1 MKPVRP
7 VTAVVAGLLVAL
19 ISGGLLQLMRNS
31 GRAVPQHS
39 WWEVLVVLAACGLL
53 VAGGWRIR
61 DEVRARTKAKKEAD
75 AARRAGFTRV
85 TGAEAPTLEALADA
99 AGRAVAGSPVAAG
112 GED

>member
-75 AARRAGFTRV
+75 AARRAGSDESEIR
-85 TGAEAPTLEALADA
+85 AALRKAS
-99 AGRAVAGSPVAAG
+99 GK
-112 GED
+112 E